1 MAALAITVIASLNA
15 ISLWAVDYDDIYYN
29 SSSKSKTSTKD
40 NNGQTEYETA
50 KYYQEER
57 DVDEYNRRYTSYD
70 SDYESG
76 YYYDNEADS
85 ISSDDEDFE
94 YTERIRR
101 FHNPTVILESEDE
114 EAVELYED
122 TRTDV
127 NIIITTPYR
136 YGWWGWYYDP
146 WLWDDYYYYTDLW
159 YYPWYR
165 SYWYNPSWRSWGCG
179 WTWGHHH
186 HHHHYANV
194 GWIGGHHHNGHGGYN
209 VTSHTGSGTRG
220 SGVRS
225 SHAGGTSRYTSL
237 GGSRSAELAGRHNA
251 NGSGY
256 SRSSSASRSSSSAG
270 TRSSSGYSG
279 SRGNSGGSRSSGGI
293 SGGGSRGGG
302 GGSHS
307 GGSRGGGGRR

>member
-1 MAALAITVIASLNA
+1 MRHRLMVALAITVIASLNA
-15 ISLWAVDYDDIYYN
+15 TSLWAEDYDDIYYN
-29 SSSKSKTSTKD
+29 SSSKSKTSTAED
-40 NNGQTEYETA
+40 NEETKYETA

-76 YYYDNEADS
+76 YYYDDEVDS
-85 ISSDDEDFE
+85 IATEDEDFE
-94 YTERIRR
+94 YTERVRR
-101 FHNPTVILESEDE
+101 FYNPKVILESEDD

-127 NIIITTPYR
+127 NIIVTTPYYR
-136 YGWWGWYYDP
+136 GWAWCYDP

-165 SYWYNPSWRSWGCG
+165 SYWYYPAWTYWGWG

-186 HHHHYANV
+186 HHYYANA
-194 GWIGGHHHNGHGGYN
+194 GWIGGHHHNGHGGR
-209 VTSHTGSGTRG
+209 SIAGRTGSATRG

-225 SHAGGTSRYTSL
+225 SHAGASSRYASTR
-237 GGSRSAELAGRHNA
+237 GSRSAELAGRHTTS
-251 NGSGY
+251 GSGY
-256 SRSSSASRSSSSAG
+256 SRSSASRYGSSAG

-279 SRGNSGGSRSSGGI
+279 SRGSSGGSRSSGGF

-302 GGSHS
+302 GGSH
-307 GGSRGGGGRR
+307 GGGGRR